1 MSMSVILLLN
11 CFMFFSH
18 IWNIWFS
25 IFFIQSVGF
34 QFTPLCFPAVWKILL
49 NSNHDQQACSLEYDM
64 DKRKDLLEKLVFFS
78 LHNVIKPGTPASFG
92 FGRISSVH
100 TLTQSYQSTR
110 MYEHSGIDR
119 ENLLMLFNQEVT
131 RNRQ

>member
-1 MSMSVILLLN
+1 MLWISE
-11 CFMFFSH
+11 
-18 IWNIWFS
+18 
-25 IFFIQSVGF
+25 
-34 QFTPLCFPAVWKILL
+34 KI
-49 NSNHDQQACSLEYDM
+49 YG
-64 DKRKDLLEKLVFFS
+64 KIVFFS
-78 LHNVIKPGTPASFG
+78 LYNVIKPGTVASFG

-100 TLTQSYQSTR
+100 TLTQCYQSTR